1 MIYINNMFSTKN
13 LFKLIGRQLLISLGF
28 AVFAFIVV
36 FIASDQIS
44 KMSKKAIKDRST
56 ATTMSERTALLSS
69 LKYEASI
76 IGSNDK
82 VIKQAFI
89 PSDNILEFIA
99 ILESLAL
106 KNGLTQTFSFSS
118 PNPAIEETPLPV
130 SIINYQNNVS
140 SNIFTFIKYLK
151 EFEQLPYFTK
161 IDSVTI
167 SSGSADWRTASNITF
182 SASVAAQVA
191 Q

>member
-1 MIYINNMFSTKN
+1 MFSTKN
-13 LFKLIGRQLLISLGF
+13 LFKLIGKQVLISLAF
-28 AVFAFIVV
+28 VIFAFITI
-36 FIASDQIS
+36 FIVSDQIS
-44 KMSKKAIKDRST
+44 KMSKKAIKDRSA
-56 ATTMSERTALLSS
+56 ATTMSERATLLSS

-118 PNPAIEETPLPV
+118 PNPATEEMLFPV

-161 IDSVTI
+161 IDSITI
-167 SSGSADWRTASNITF
+167 SSSSADWRTASNIAF
-182 SASVAAQVA
+182 NASVAAQVA

>member
-1 MIYINNMFSTKN
+1 MFSTKN
-13 LFKLIGRQLLISLGF
+13 LFKLIGKQVLMSLGF
-28 AVFAFIVV
+28 VVFAFITV
-36 FIASDQIS
+36 FILSDQIS
-44 KMSKKAIKDRST
+44 KISKKAIKDRSA
-56 ATTMSERTALLSS
+56 ATTVSERATLLAS

-89 PSDNILEFIA
+89 PSDNILEFIT

-118 PNPAIEETPLPV
+118 PNPAIEETPFPV
-130 SIINYQNNVS
+130 STINYQNNVS
-140 SNIFTFIKYLK
+140 SNIFTFTKYLK
-151 EFEQLPYFTK
+151 DFEQLPYFTK
-161 IDSVTI
+161 IDSITI
-167 SSGSADWRTASNITF
+167 SSGSADWRTASSIAFT
-182 SASVAAQVA
+182 ASVAAQVA

>member
-1 MIYINNMFSTKN
+1 MFTTKN
-13 LFKLIGRQLLISLGF
+13 LFKLIGKQLLISLGL
-28 AVFAFIVV
+28 VIFAFITV
-36 FIASDQIS
+36 FIISDQIT
-44 KMSKKAIKDRST
+44 KISKKVIKDRNIV
-56 ATTMSERTALLSS
+56 ATLGERTEHLSM

-106 KNGLTQTFSFSS
+106 KNGVTHTFSFSS
-118 PNPAIEETPLPV
+118 PGPVIGETALPI

-161 IDSVTI
+161 IDNITI
-167 SSGSADWRTASNITF
+167 SSSDADWRTASNITF

>member
-1 MIYINNMFSTKN
+1 MFSTKN
-13 LFKLIGRQLLISLGF
+13 LFRLIGKQVLISLAF
-28 AVFAFIVV
+28 AVFAFIVIFV
-36 FIASDQIS
+36 VSDQIS
-44 KMSKKAIKDRST
+44 KMSKKAIKDRSA
-56 ATTMSERTALLSS
+56 ATTISERATLLAS
-69 LKYEASI
+69 LKHEASI

-89 PSDNILEFIA
+89 PSDNILEFIS

-106 KNGLTQTFSFSS
+106 KNGLSQTFSFAS
-118 PNPAIEETPLPV
+118 PNPATEETPFPV
-130 SIINYQNNVS
+130 STINYQNNIS
-140 SNIFTFIKYLK
+140 SNVFTFIKYLK
-151 EFEQLPYFTK
+151 EFEKLPYFTK

-167 SSGSADWRTASNITF
+167 SSGSADWRTASSITF